1 MGSAPYPNQVAP
13 PQYGVCPIAQPRD
26 TAPARGLS
34 HTLTK
39 GHPRAWGSPHS
50 PTTGHPPSAGSSLVG
65 LHQGSPCRWPCH
77 RRRSSPRAPHYL
89 SCPRRRAARPG
100 RGCPPR
106 CSSGPRRDPPHPRGT
121 MRAAGTWWLGLGLGA
136 ALAALS
142 PLGSARL
149 GATPAANPSPARP
162 LPAEVRSCGAGAG
175 TGAPPPPQ
183 EAAGPSSPF
192 PPHAMR
198 SGRGPGAAGAGQSPR
213 ETPLGAGGGEGSRA
227 PGPPRLGTPGSAN
240 PVGRDPQPP
249 ALELWDPWDPLFG
262 GSGPPGLQTQGPQD
276 PGPAPWSCSTYG
288 SLQAQST
295 WSPQVHKLRR
305 LGASQPH
312 TPQLQDP
319 WDPYPGST
327 RPQVCK
333 PRRLR
338 TPRLTSPGASET
350 PSLPRASP
358 RPCPQGARHHS
369 VPYARRFGT
378 PHTHNQG

>member
-1 MGSAPYPNQVAP
+1 
-13 PQYGVCPIAQPRD
+13 
-26 TAPARGLS
+26 
-34 HTLTK
+34 
-39 GHPRAWGSPHS
+39 
-50 PTTGHPPSAGSSLVG
+50 
-65 LHQGSPCRWPCH
+65 
-77 RRRSSPRAPHYL
+77 
-89 SCPRRRAARPG
+89 
-100 RGCPPR
+100 
-106 CSSGPRRDPPHPRGT
+106 
-121 MRAAGTWWLGLGLGA
+121 MRAAGTWWLGLGLGLGA

-249 ALELWDPWDPLFG
+249 APELWDPWDPLFG

-288 SLQAQST
+288 TLQAQST
-295 WSPQVHKLRR
+295 WSPQVHKMRR

-319 WDPYPGST
+319 WDPYPGIT

-338 TPRLTSPGASET
+338 TPRLTSQGATET
-350 PSLPRASP
+350 PSLPQALSP
-358 RPCPQGARHHS
+358 GSSAPLGSLGQGIWDPAHPQPGIAGLPGLQGSGPPNPCAQGPQDPQSYRTHGTHILGLQDPEVHETGRLGTTSPVPHSCRTHAPHTQGAQDPPARGLRAPS
-369 VPYARRFGT
+369 PY
-378 PHTHNQG
+378 PHAHAGAGAGLLHPRQ